1 MGVISHILQ
10 NSKLLTRLG
19 IAFLLAGVL
28 ASPLL
33 MTGLPLPESNQA
45 TRSSA
50 SPLTLDEVI
59 RLIKQSK
66 SQSQLIA
73 STITERGVDFE
84 MEEKTEKKLRK
95 VGADDALIADIWQVT
110 PSGKARMRAILTSPT
125 GVDLQASADEALA
138 LQGIQKESSPDRRLQ
153 MVDAFEKKF
162 PNSPL
167 LSYADTEAAKVHQ
180 EKGDY
185 EEAVQYCRKSLKI
198 DPDNT
203 FSLIILASVLPQPK
217 LLKADANQA
226 RAMLSE
232 AAGDANRALVL
243 LEKLRK
249 RPDDSDEQFE
259 ARKGALAADA
269 HFALGMEEMQEDQ
282 FDKAVAN
289 YQAAIS
295 LSKKPTFQYY
305 YRLAEAYASEGH
317 ISEAIQALQK
327 ASETGRGTPMQKY
340 ADDFITE
347 LQKRTH

>member
-50 SPLTLDEVI
+50 SPLTLDDVI

-66 SQSQLIA
+66 SQPQLIA
-73 STITERGVDFE
+73 SAITERGVDFE
-84 MEEKTEKKLRK
+84 MEEQTEKKLRK
-95 VGADDALIADIWQVT
+95 AGADDALIADIWEVT

-125 GVDLQASADEALA
+125 GVDLQASVDEAMA
-138 LQGIQKESSPDRRLQ
+138 LQDIQKESSSDRRLQ

-185 EEAVQYCRKSLKI
+185 DEAVQYCRKSLKI

-249 RPDDSDEQFE
+249 RPDESDEQFE